1 MACFEL
7 RLGFAPSFHRG
18 GAIRVE
24 GDATGMATFEAPPIG
39 LLARLVFALPVDADG
54 MAAIHALGGYVVSSP
69 GLISLAQSKSR
80 LALVSALRSTCP
92 MTVIEGPKAAKELIH
107 IMETYSFQSKDSQ

>member
-7 RLGFAPSFHRG
+7 RLGVAPSFHRG

-24 GDATGMATFEAPPIG
+24 GDVTGMATFEAAPIG

-54 MAAIHALGGYVVSSP
+54 MAVPA
-69 GLISLAQSKSR
+69 
-80 LALVSALRSTCP
+80 
-92 MTVIEGPKAAKELIH
+92 
-107 IMETYSFQSKDSQ
+107 